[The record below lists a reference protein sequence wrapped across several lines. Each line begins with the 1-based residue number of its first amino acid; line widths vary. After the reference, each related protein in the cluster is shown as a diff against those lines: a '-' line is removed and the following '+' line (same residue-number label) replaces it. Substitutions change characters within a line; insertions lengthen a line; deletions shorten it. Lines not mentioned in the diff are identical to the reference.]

1 MTVNPPTV
9 ARILDG
15 KRIAEQLLDELKTRV
30 DARLAQGLPR
40 PGLAVILVGGDPASS
55 VYVRNKRR
63 CRREGR
69 DRSRMI
75 TTCPKAP
82 ARPSWPH

>member
-63 CRREGR
+63 AAEKVGIVAHDYDLPEGT
-69 DRSRMI
+69 SE
-75 TTCPKAP
+75 AEL
-82 ARPSWPH
+82 AA